1 MRSQWDSSDRT
12 LHQWSLLERCAHPL
26 NPSYAARG
34 FVDGLRGQLDRIW
47 NDQYADRWEQYVY
60 ETIGTDQRTV
70 SGRRRIKMALARA
83 PEPIAKAD
91 VSLLTSALA
100 GIFATKTGNTGKTL
114 TCDLNDLV
122 VRGLLVRQPDGYV
135 ANVAVLRG
143 SAASPHRRRARP
155 DVAARCRDGPYLC
168 PASPCRV
175 ARAAV

>member
-34 FVDGLRGQLDRIW
+34 FVDGLREQLDRIW

-100 GIFATKTGNTGKTL
+100 GIFATKISKTL
-114 TCDLNDLV
+114 TRDLNDLV
-122 VRGLLVRQPDGYV
+122 ARGLLVRQPDGYV

-155 DVAARCRDGPYLC
+155 DVAARCRDDPYR
-168 PASPCRV
+168 PSPCRA
-175 ARAAV
+175 AREAA